1 MAKRTTKR
9 RVTKKKAKRSTKR
22 ATKRTAKR
30 TARKAPAAK
39 KSTGGKISPAKGKP
53 RTKSEIFGT
62 IADQVGISKKEVSA
76 VFDTM
81 SEMIAADLKR
91 GSGAFNIP
99 GMMKVSVR
107 RKPAVKAHTRPD
119 PFNPGQMM
127 QVKAKPARNVVK
139 IRPLKALKDMV

>member
-1 MAKRTTKR
+1 MAKRSTKR

-22 ATKRTAKR
+22 AAKRTAKR
-30 TARKAPAAK
+30 PARKASAAK
-39 KSTGGKISPAKGKP
+39 KPAGRITPSKGKP
-53 RTKSEIFGT
+53 RTKSEIYGT

-127 QVKAKPARNVVK
+127 NVKAKPARNVVK

>member
-30 TARKAPAAK
+30 ASRKTSAAK
-39 KSTGGKISPAKGKP
+39 KPAGRISPAKGKP
-53 RTKSEIFGT
+53 RTKSEIYGT

-76 VFDTM
+76 VFDVM
-81 SEMIAADLKR
+81 SQMIAADLKR

-127 QVKAKPARNVVK
+127 NVKAKPARNVVK

>member
-1 MAKRTTKR
+1 MAKRSTKR
-9 RVTKKKAKRSTKR
+9 RVTKKKAKR
-22 ATKRTAKR
+22 ATK
-30 TARKAPAAK
+30 KAPAAK
-39 KSTGGKISPAKGKP
+39 KTGGKISPSKDKP
-53 RTKSEIFGT
+53 RTKSEIYGT
-62 IADQVGISKKEVSA
+62 IADQVGISKREVSQ
-76 VFDTM
+76 VFDVM
-81 SEMIAADLKR
+81 QQMIAADLKR